1 MVSCPILIPTREC
14 HHRSKPRIPTGETAA
29 GPSAADPSQI
39 FWGIVT
45 FVRTH
50 RDRSASLLP
59 DGRTAVHV
67 VKSGVVLVLRNTATV
82 DSPEKL
88 ETPLSEGSVQ
98 LQSEAAEAFYRRIE
112 IREITALPDENKRA
126 AGL

>member
-1 MVSCPILIPTREC
+1 
-14 HHRSKPRIPTGETAA
+14 
-29 GPSAADPSQI
+29 
-39 FWGIVT
+39 
-45 FVRTH
+45 
-50 RDRSASLLP
+50 
-59 DGRTAVHV
+59 VHV